1 MNMIFCV
8 ELHFHQK
15 SFSNSWEKFNSK
27 ELKQKQSIIGSYAG
41 KSRGGADFK
50 PSSIQGLRL

>member
-1 MNMIFCV
+1 MIFCV